1 MDADDTTGIPQ
12 DERLIK
18 SIISQVGEG
27 TSDPAQGVTMGN
39 TPHKARIT
47 VNFCEFQFRQRT
59 KTSDVLKKIQ
69 AGLRGKYNADIEITA
84 SKNES
89 GPPQGAPINIEVTG
103 RGEYKA
109 LIAAAEKIKNY
120 LDRKGV
126 AGVEKLKLNVDANR
140 PEIPITVDRDQIRK
154 LNASTYQVGMAI
166 RKSLLGQDISTY
178 TIDEESHDIVVK
190 FDSENRNNLNAILDQ
205 RLVFRNN
212 QGKLMNI
219 PVRSVIEDP
228 EESTS
233 YSAVIRKDQIPLVT
247 ITSNVTEGFNA
258 NEVVKVMKKEM
269 ETFEKEDQLST
280 GIKYRF
286 AGQQDEQAKEMAF
299 LSKALMVALFL
310 VLLIIVSQFNSYSA
324 PTVILL
330 TVLLSLI
337 GVFLGLVIS
346 GQNFVVIMTMIGIIS
361 LAGVVVNNAIVLIDY
376 TNSLRK
382 RKRIEKELGENEL
395 LSNEDLLE
403 CTIQGG
409 KTRLRP
415 VLLTAITT
423 ILGLIPL
430 AIGFNIDFVG
440 LFSSYEP
447 NIFLGGDNNMFFAPM
462 AWTIIYGLTFATF
475 LTLVILPT
483 VYLLSYKF
491 KIWLYRVLGWQI
503 KSNF

>member
-1 MDADDTTGIPQ
+1 
-12 DERLIK
+12 
-18 SIISQVGEG
+18 
-27 TSDPAQGVTMGN
+27 
-39 TPHKARIT
+39 
-47 VNFCEFQFRQRT
+47 
-59 KTSDVLKKIQ
+59 
-69 AGLRGKYNADIEITA
+69 
-84 SKNES
+84 
-89 GPPQGAPINIEVTG
+89 
-103 RGEYKA
+103 
-109 LIAAAEKIKNY
+109 
-120 LDRKGV
+120 
-126 AGVEKLKLNVDANR
+126 
-140 PEIPITVDRDQIRK
+140 
-154 LNASTYQVGMAI
+154 
-166 RKSLLGQDISTY
+166 
-178 TIDEESHDIVVK
+178 
-190 FDSENRNNLNAILDQ
+190 
-205 RLVFRNN
+205 
-212 QGKLMNI
+212 MNI

-228 EESTS
+228 KESTS

-269 ETFEKEDQLST
+269 ETFEKENQLSA

-475 LTLVILPT
+475 LTLVILPA
-483 VYLLSYKF
+483 VYLLSYRF
-491 KIWLYRVLGWQI
+491 KIWLYGVLGWKI